1 MASSERVVCVELWG
15 ERERERE
22 SYGGKARGEFRLL
35 WFLSSINE
43 LSVSV

>member
-1 MASSERVVCVELWG
+1 MASSERVVCVELW
-15 ERERERE
+15 RERKN
-22 SYGGKARGEFRLL
+22 YGGKARGEFRLL